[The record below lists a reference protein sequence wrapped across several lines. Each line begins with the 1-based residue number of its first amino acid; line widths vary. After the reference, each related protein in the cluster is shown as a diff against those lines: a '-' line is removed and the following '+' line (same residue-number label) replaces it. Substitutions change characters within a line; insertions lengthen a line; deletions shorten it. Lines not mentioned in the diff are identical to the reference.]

1 MTHPR
6 LFIPLACL
14 FVLAGESSLLAGP
27 PGTGDRAGN
36 EDKPTQVKAEARFEG
51 FVRVRR
57 DENGVAVALETAI
70 VRYVPAEGRKGDYVD
85 LVGAVHVA
93 DRDYYEKL
101 NREFRDYD
109 AVLYEL
115 VADEGTRIP
124 QGGPAEESRHPVSQ
138 LQGGMKD
145 LLELEHQLAVIDY
158 TRPNLLHADMSPDEF
173 ARSMK
178 DRGESFLQILIKMTM
193 EGMAQ
198 SRQDAGKAE
207 GGGVVDLALALV
219 SPKKATQ
226 VQEGI
231 ARQWRNVISG
241 RGLEINENNAGQLGD
256 LEMLLAL
263 FSNNRA
269 ARLKRVMAEQMATLG
284 GTMSSLDGPDGSTIV
299 TERNKKALAV
309 LRRERE
315 AGKRRVAIFYGAA
328 HLPDMEK
335 RLLDEFGMRRA
346 ETRWLTAWDLS
357 EQK

>member
-1 MTHPR
+1 
-6 LFIPLACL
+6 
-14 FVLAGESSLLAGP
+14 
-27 PGTGDRAGN
+27 
-36 EDKPTQVKAEARFEG
+36 
-51 FVRVRR
+51 
-57 DENGVAVALETAI
+57 
-70 VRYVPAEGRKGDYVD
+70 
-85 LVGAVHVA
+85 
-93 DRDYYEKL
+93 
-101 NREFRDYD
+101 
-109 AVLYEL
+109 
-115 VADEGTRIP
+115 
-124 QGGPAEESRHPVSQ
+124 
-138 LQGGMKD
+138 
-145 LLELEHQLAVIDY
+145 
-158 TRPNLLHADMSPDEF
+158 
-173 ARSMK
+173 MK